1 MPLKSNVRQ
10 HNALRATA
18 MPRYVA
24 FLRGVSP
31 QNAKMPELK
40 RCFEAAGFSDVR
52 TLLSSGNVAFS
63 TRTSSPDAL
72 ERRAVK
78 AMHSELGRSFG
89 TIVRPAQ
96 YLRDLVLSD
105 PFTKFKLPPTAK
117 HVVTFLRRPPE
128 ISIKLPIERDGASI
142 LALVAAEVFSAYV
155 PSTNGPVF
163 MNLLERAF
171 GKDITTRTLETVKK
185 CSQA

>member
-1 MPLKSNVRQ
+1 
-10 HNALRATA
+10 

-31 QNAKMPELK
+31 LNAKMPELK

-52 TLLSSGNVAFS
+52 TLLSSGNVAFNA
-63 TRTSSPDAL
+63 RTSSAYSL
-72 ERRAVK
+72 ERRAEK

-89 TIVRPAQ
+89 TIIRPTQ
-96 YLRDLVLSD
+96 YLQDLVVSD
-105 PFTKFKLPPTAK
+105 PFAKFKLPPTAK
-117 HVVTFLRRPPE
+117 HVVTFLRRPSE
-128 ISIKLPIERDGASI
+128 ASVKLPIERDGASI
-142 LALVAAEVFSAYV
+142 LELAATEVLSAYV
-155 PSTNGPVF
+155 PSAKGPVF
-163 MNLLERAF
+163 MSLLEHTF

>member
-1 MPLKSNVRQ
+1 
-10 HNALRATA
+10 

-31 QNAKMPELK
+31 QNAKMPELT
-40 RCFEAAGFSDVR
+40 RCFEAAGFLDVR

-63 TRTSSPDAL
+63 TRTSSLDAL

-89 TIVRPAQ
+89 TIVRSTQ
-96 YLRDLVLSD
+96 HLQDLVVSD
-105 PFTKFKLPPTAK
+105 PFTKFKLPATAK
-117 HVVTFLRRPPE
+117 HVVTFLRQPPDL
-128 ISIKLPIERDGASI
+128 SIKLPIERDGASI

-155 PSTNGPVF
+155 PSTSGPIL